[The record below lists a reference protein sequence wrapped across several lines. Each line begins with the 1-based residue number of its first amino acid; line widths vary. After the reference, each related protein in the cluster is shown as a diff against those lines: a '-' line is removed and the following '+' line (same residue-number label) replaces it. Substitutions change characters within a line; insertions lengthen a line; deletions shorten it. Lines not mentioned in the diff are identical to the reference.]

1 MSGIYQIDSAS
12 GSGSATLK
20 WSLRLKL
27 SAQLITSQHALHPG
41 QYDLLL
47 LRPAA
52 AMQSGSESFKFAA
65 AGEGAVAQP
74 GSGTVAATGSQV
86 GKAPVNWSMT

>member
-1 MSGIYQIDSAS
+1 MTGLSPCWFEFKFMSGIYQIDSAS

-20 WSLRLKL
+20 WSLQLKL

-47 LRPAA
+47 LRSAA
-52 AMQSGSESFKFAA
+52 AMQPGSESFKF
-65 AGEGAVAQP
+65 V
-74 GSGTVAATGSQV
+74 TIT
-86 GKAPVNWSMT
+86 T